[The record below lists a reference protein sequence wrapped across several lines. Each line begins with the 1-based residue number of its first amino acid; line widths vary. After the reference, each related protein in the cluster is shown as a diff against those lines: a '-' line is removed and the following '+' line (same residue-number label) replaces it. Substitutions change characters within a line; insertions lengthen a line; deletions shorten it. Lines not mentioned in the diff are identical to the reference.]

1 MHYYKGAK
9 DVLWSIEW
17 DVCIIVVSCLSNVS
31 QLALGLQDLGQFYH
45 QPVKDAN
52 GTIILAAINY
62 LPSTKSVNISQHV
75 KWTSLGKVQ
84 RRSTSA
90 ADADALAL
98 DLLIDVTGVSGTV
111 MTYEEYDSCR
121 SSFRSYWLSF
131 CLLGSLLLTGWITAI
146 CAYFQPPLLR
156 LML

>member
-1 MHYYKGAK
+1 MPS
-9 DVLWSIEW
+9 SIALNHAP
-17 DVCIIVVSCLSNVS
+17 IVSKHCLSNIS

-90 ADADALAL
+90 ADTDALAL
-98 DLLIDVTGVSGTV
+98 DVLIDVTSVSGSS
-111 MTYEEYDSCR
+111 MICEE
-121 SSFRSYWLSF
+121 
-131 CLLGSLLLTGWITAI
+131 
-146 CAYFQPPLLR
+146 
-156 LML
+156 